1 MKPGISEGAL
11 RAGDEKGIA
20 DIRASITSRAA
31 LDAFEL
37 NAADR
42 VHMDDPSDLNPGTP
56 NNQSTPAPADEDQEQ
71 QRERSSFQSSRRRL
85 LMLASARAANSNKSQ
100 VGATGSTCTVRAQ
113 HRESVTVVH
122 DTFDDSRD
130 MDADEE
136 THL

>member
-1 MKPGISEGAL
+1 MKTDISEGAL

-56 NNQSTPAPADEDQEQ
+56 NDQSTLAPADEDQEQ

-85 LMLASARAANSNKSQ
+85 LTLASARAANSNKSQ
-100 VGATGSTCTVRAQ
+100 VGATGSTVRAQ

-130 MDADEE
+130 MDSDEE